1 MDYASEIKSRVS
13 MPEMLLRYGF
23 EVDRAGFCKCPLHG
37 ERTGSFKA
45 YPGDRGFSCFGC
57 GAHGSV
63 IDFVMQYFSLT
74 FSDALVKINEDFL
87 LNLPIGQRLT
97 LRQRSEMHEAE
108 QRRKAAREKWQAEQ
122 DKLTEVYNTAF
133 AEWIRLDRQRREY
146 QPKDPAE
153 ELHPLFVEALSKIH
167 GAEYALRIAEM
178 RLQDNENRR
187 PNYSDI

>member
-23 EVDRAGFCKCPLHG
+23 EVDRAGFCQCMFHNEK
-37 ERTGSFKA
+37 TGSFKA

-63 IDFVMQYFSLT
+63 IDFVMQYFGLT
-74 FSDALVKINEDFL
+74 FSDALAKINEDFL

-97 LRQRSEMHEAE
+97 LRQRGEMYEAE

-122 DKLTEVYNTAF
+122 DKLTETYNTAF
-133 AEWIRLDRQRREY
+133 SEWIRLDRQRREY
-146 QPKDPAE
+146 QPKDPADD
-153 ELHPLFVEALSKIH
+153 LHPLFVEALLKIH

-187 PNYSDI
+187 PSYSDI

>member
-63 IDFVMQYFSLT
+63 IDFVMQYFGIP
-74 FSDALVKINEDFL
+74 FGDAIKKINADFL
-87 LNLPIGQRLT
+87 LGLPIGEKLSRGRQLELQRQAF
-97 LRQRSEMHEAE
+97 LRKRERTAIEADQE
-108 QRRKAAREKWQAEQ
+108 NLDRAFWIAFEKW
-122 DKLTEVYNTAF
+122 K
-133 AEWIRLDRQRREY
+133 RLDDNRRNYAPTSPRE
-146 QPKDPAE
+146 PP
-153 ELHPLFVEALSKIH
+153 HPLFVEALMNVS
-167 GAEYALRIAEM
+167 GAEYALQCAEIARYEYEH
-178 RLQDNENRR
+178 RNRQ
-187 PNYSDI
+187 SS